1 MSTVSTTRPRR
12 SPSDEPDPFRY
23 GWRYVRITRPDGTE
37 AFDQVPLTLEDVLH
51 PEEGDFIVQT
61 DAHDDERAY
70 LKSVFKAQLKE
81 DRSATVLSDCRV
93 DWCVPGVRPLGP
105 DLAVFFGVSR
115 RIDWSTFDVG
125 EEGARPALVIEITSP
140 DTRKNDVGIK
150 VDYYHRA
157 GVPQYVIADVTFEDE
172 EDRRIELIEYR
183 QGPRGY
189 RRFKPN
195 KQGRIW
201 LPAVNLWLGL
211 TRDRLRGY
219 TRVACFDPET
229 GEEVGTT
236 RRSARRWR
244 WRRRPALRPK
254 RPALRPNGRPT
265 RRRKPAPKPSSG
277 PLPKPTPAPRPK
289 RESES
294 SKRRSSGSSK
304 ARERSIKK
312 TNSPRDQQCPTPSSN
327 GWPHLP

>member
-1 MSTVSTTRPRR
+1 MSTVSTTRPPR

-37 AFDQVPLTLEDVLH
+37 ELDQVPLTLEDVLH

-70 LKSVFKAQLKE
+70 LKAVFKAQLKE
-81 DRSATVLSDCRV
+81 DRTAAVLSDCRV

-105 DLAVFFGVSR
+105 DVAVFFGVSR

-125 EEGARPALVIEITSP
+125 EEGARPALVIEVTSP

-172 EDRRIELIEYR
+172 EERRIELIEYR
-183 QGPRGY
+183 HTPRAY

-211 TRDRLRGY
+211 TRDRLGGY
-219 TRVACFDPET
+219 LRVACFDPET
-229 GEEVGTT
+229 GEEVGDYTAI
-236 RRSARRWR
+236 SQALSEEKAARAR
-244 WRRRPALRPK
+244 A
-254 RPALRPNGRPT
+254 
-265 RRRKPAPKPSSG
+265 
-277 PLPKPTPAPRPK
+277 
-289 RESES
+289 E
-294 SKRRSSGSSK
+294 K
-304 ARERSIKK
+304 ARTKAERKAAAEAKARAKAEKQAAAEADARAKAEARIRELEAAVKQLEQGS
-312 TNSPRDQQCPTPSSN
+312 
-327 GWPHLP
+327 

>member
-1 MSTVSTTRPRR
+1 MSTVSTTRPPR

-23 GWRYVRITRPDGTE
+23 GWRFVRITRPDGTE
-37 AFDQVPLTLEDVLH
+37 ELDQVPLTLEDVLH

-70 LKSVFKAQLKE
+70 LKSVFKAQLKK
-81 DRSATVLSDCRV
+81 DRTAAVLSDCRV

-105 DLAVFFGVSR
+105 DVAVFFGVSR
-115 RIDWSTFDVG
+115 RIDWSTFDVD

-172 EDRRIELIEYR
+172 EERRVELIEYR
-183 QGPRGY
+183 HGPRSY

-201 LPAVNLWLGL
+201 LSAVNLWLGL
-211 TRDRLRGY
+211 TRDPLAGY

-229 GEEVGTT
+229 GEEVGDYTVVSQALAAETT
-236 RRSARRWR
+236 AR
-244 WRRRPALRPK
+244 AQ
-254 RPALRPNGRPT
+254 A
-265 RRRKPAPKPSSG
+265 
-277 PLPKPTPAPRPK
+277 
-289 RESES
+289 E
-294 SKRRSSGSSK
+294 K
-304 ARERSIKK
+304 ARAKAEKARARAEKQAAAEAEARTKAEQHAAAEAEARTKAEARIRELEAAVKRLEQGS
-312 TNSPRDQQCPTPSSN
+312 
-327 GWPHLP
+327 

>member
-229 GEEVGTT
+229 GEEVGDYTAVSQALAVET
-236 RRSARRWR
+236 AAR
-244 WRRRPALRPK
+244 AK
-254 RPALRPNGRPT
+254 A
-265 RRRKPAPKPSSG
+265 
-277 PLPKPTPAPRPK
+277 
-289 RESES
+289 E
-294 SKRRSSGSSK
+294 K
-304 ARERSIKK
+304 ARAKAERKADAEAKACAKAEQRAAAEADARAKAEARIRELEAAVKRLEQGS
-312 TNSPRDQQCPTPSSN
+312 
-327 GWPHLP
+327 